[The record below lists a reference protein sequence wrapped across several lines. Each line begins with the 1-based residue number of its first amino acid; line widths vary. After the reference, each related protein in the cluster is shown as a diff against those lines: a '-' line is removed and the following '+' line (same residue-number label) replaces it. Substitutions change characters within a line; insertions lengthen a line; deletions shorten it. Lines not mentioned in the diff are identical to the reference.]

1 MKSRSHGWKAGG
13 NDTGGHLDRCP
24 AYGSG
29 KCISW
34 ILRAVGKEDSEAVD
48 RGKDNAV
55 IRISNLIVDEYT
67 ETYKKP
73 RPNAIVTANFSIFCS
88 FKPQTLGMGR
98 IKVARSLAIVDVAL
112 AIQVPTW
119 LMHLPGSLGYQS
131 FCTGTQMKMKRKVIQ
146 ITQATMKVPMIKAH
160 LLK

>member
-34 ILRAVGKEDSEAVD
+34 ILGAVGKEDSEAVD

-55 IRISNLIVDEYT
+55 IRISNLIVDEYR

-73 RPNAIVTANFSIFCS
+73 RPNAIVTANFSIFRN
-88 FKPQTLGMGR
+88 FKPQT
-98 IKVARSLAIVDVAL
+98 
-112 AIQVPTW
+112 
-119 LMHLPGSLGYQS
+119 
-131 FCTGTQMKMKRKVIQ
+131 
-146 ITQATMKVPMIKAH
+146 
-160 LLK
+160 